1 MNRTQRK
8 EEIKS
13 ILWQAMAPN
22 QEPMPTAADMLPG
35 VVICVRH
42 ERDVLTGKTTGRK
55 RLQLKPRPGHLFHG
69 ALYSGTPWCG
79 FQATTT
85 PWRQA

>member
-22 QEPMPTAADMLPG
+22 QEPMPRLTCYPELSYVYDMNG
-35 VVICVRH
+35 M
-42 ERDVLTGKTTGRK
+42 
-55 RLQLKPRPGHLFHG
+55 F
-69 ALYSGTPWCG
+69 
-79 FQATTT
+79 
-85 PWRQA
+85 